1 MWIRKS
7 LQSAISIEV
16 KIATEQYKRFF
27 FDALLKHELKMYSV
41 CYIQSIDKGNL
52 KPMSIQSI
60 AGIDSWKKWLF
71 SIYGCHISIRI
82 LHYQR

>member
-1 MWIRKS
+1 M
-7 LQSAISIEV
+7 QFFIEE

-27 FDALLKHELKMYSV
+27 FDALLQHELKMYSV

-60 AGIDSWKKWLF
+60 AGIDS
-71 SIYGCHISIRI
+71 
-82 LHYQR
+82 